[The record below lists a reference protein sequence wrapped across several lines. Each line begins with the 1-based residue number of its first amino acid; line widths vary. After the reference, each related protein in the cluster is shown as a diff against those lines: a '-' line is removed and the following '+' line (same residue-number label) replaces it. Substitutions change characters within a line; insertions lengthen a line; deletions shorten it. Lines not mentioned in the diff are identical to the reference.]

1 MHKRFYIL
9 SALVIGCATLIA
21 QWLPQGFSQPS
32 ALSRLQDGGRFVVG
46 YALEPP
52 FAFIDTEGRVSG
64 QAPAVFRHIA
74 AEIGPARLQWVHADF
89 GSLIHELEAGRI
101 DVIAAGMFMT
111 PERAQRVLFSRPTA
125 QVCPA
130 LLVRQDEAAVPL
142 RLQDFL
148 SSSALRLGVIAGAV
162 ERQLAAQAGLPGSQ
176 VIDFPDA
183 TSAIDALSAGEI
195 DAFMLSAVSLRDIL
209 AHVSH
214 EQAALEV
221 VGLGATVALP
231 AGLPAFVFRRQ
242 DRGLR
247 DAVDA
252 SLGRFLG
259 SQSHVDLVA
268 PFGFTPAEMPGRGD
282 TPECAP

>member
-9 SALVIGCATLIA
+9 SALVIGSAALIA
-21 QWLPQGFSQPS
+21 QWLPQGFSQTS
-32 ALSRLQDGGRFVVG
+32 ALSRLQNGGRFVVG

-52 FAFIDTEGRVSG
+52 FVFIDAEGRVSG

-101 DVIAAGMFMT
+101 DAIAAGMFVT

-130 LLVRQDEAAVPL
+130 LLVRRNEAGVSL

-148 SSSALRLGVIAGAV
+148 SSPALRLGVIAGAV
-162 ERQLAAQAGLPGSQ
+162 ERQLVGQAGLPASQ
-176 VIDFPDA
+176 VIDFPDT
-183 TSAIDALSAGEI
+183 TSAMDALMMGRI
-195 DAFMLSAVSLRDIL
+195 DAFMLSVVSLRDTL
-209 AHVSH
+209 ARVSH
-214 EQAALEV
+214 DRSMLEV
-221 VGLGATVALP
+221 VEPGATVALP

-242 DRGLR
+242 DHKLR
-247 DAVDA
+247 DAVDGR
-252 SLGRFLG
+252 LGRFLG
-259 SQSHVDLVA
+259 SPIHLEMVA
-268 PFGFTPAEMPGRGD
+268 PFGFTLAEMPGQSD
-282 TPECAP
+282 VPECGP

>member
-9 SALVIGCATLIA
+9 SALVIGSAALIA
-21 QWLPQGFSQPS
+21 QWLPQGFSQTS
-32 ALSRLQDGGRFVVG
+32 ALSRLQNGGRFVVG

-52 FAFIDTEGRVSG
+52 FVFIDAEGRVSG

-101 DVIAAGMFMT
+101 DAIAAGMFMT